1 MGEKQEIIPEI
12 TNEATQLIL
21 GLITQYISDDRKL
34 ELEQEYNCKF
44 YHMPDISTFRS
55 RVAMGVS
62 AEDFR
67 RLADRWESAVS
78 QDARNT
84 IAGSVDMSNIVAHL
98 TQFKYK
104 RVLTKN
110 IVLVSAHTK
119 AVECGQG
126 TPWSTKTPGQWYLRG
141 VHRVGKPWSE
151 VINIDWCPNAAKTN

>member
-1 MGEKQEIIPEI
+1 
-12 TNEATQLIL
+12 
-21 GLITQYISDDRKL
+21 
-34 ELEQEYNCKF
+34 
-44 YHMPDISTFRS
+44 MPDISTFRS